1 MAELKI
7 GFGKPTG
14 QQMGTEDNVRGNAPR
29 RPVAVPSL
37 RKATLILD
45 LIGRRGSLPFSA
57 IQKSLDLPKSTT
69 HQLLKALI
77 EVGALS
83 GRQDGSFALG
93 PKLWELGAL
102 SARQRTIERISLRYL
117 DLLAR
122 ETRLSCMLGTREGCH
137 VVSLAHAGPDD
148 NAVALGN
155 DGVRF
160 PLHRT
165 ALGKALLA
173 YLDEPERL
181 RLIDDF
187 DWTRTTPTS
196 IVSPLAMHRELE
208 LVRERG
214 WALDDGE
221 HDRVTRCIAAPVF
234 DNRRR
239 VVAAIA
245 MVGNPERITP
255 EIYGALSELVRSTAE
270 AVTVEYI
277 AS

>member
-1 MAELKI
+1 M
-7 GFGKPTG
+7 
-14 QQMGTEDNVRGNAPR
+14 
-29 RPVAVPSL
+29 S
-37 RKATLILD
+37 ILD

-57 IQKSLDLPKSTT
+57 IQKTLDLPKSTT
-69 HQLLKALI
+69 HQLLRALTD
-77 EVGALS
+77 VGALY
-83 GRQDGSFALG
+83 GRQDGSFTLG

-102 SARQRTIERISLRYL
+102 SIRQRTIESISLRYL

-122 ETRLSCMLGTREGCH
+122 ETGLSCVLGAREGRD
-137 VVSLAHAGPDD
+137 VVGLAKADPDD
-148 NAVALGN
+148 NAVALG
-155 DGVRF
+155 DGNRF

-173 YLDEPERL
+173 YVDEPERR
-181 RLIDDF
+181 RLIDDL
-187 DWTRTTPTS
+187 DWTRSTPTS
-196 IVSPLAMHRELE
+196 IVSPVAMRRELD

-221 HDRVTRCIAAPVF
+221 HDDVTRCIAAPVF
-234 DNRRR
+234 DSRHR

-245 MVGNPERITP
+245 TIGHPDRITP
-255 EIYGALSELVRSTAE
+255 ETYGALSELVRSTAE